1 MQIHTVNAGE
11 TLYSIARR
19 YSVPA
24 TKILTDNGFVGDR
37 LTVGDEVLILTP
49 TRTVTVRGG
58 DTLESISKRF
68 NIKTRTLLT
77 QNPSLCGKH
86 KLRPGQILTVKQDT
100 AFIGAGS
107 ALGTIKKGCSRDKLY
122 ESLPYMTYAVID
134 AATVTDTVN
143 MTFDPEYALNLAK
156 SEGKIVILG
165 VKDEGN
171 GVFLASKESYAFIIS
186 SLIDIAKAHGFMGI
200 RISCGAEGCNRPRFS
215 DFLLEAR
222 KRFIGCDML
231 LFTDVSSYEL
241 AEASELSDG
250 AILTAD
256 TICSIDESKKKIR
269 EFAGSAESS
278 KVFATLPSSLS
289 LGDGKISVDEA
300 KELCYRSGNSLKTNN
315 DTMLSEFEYTRYKTG
330 KGERYNI
337 AFPSLQYIKA
347 KLEALCELGF
357 IGIAFDV
364 DTRPTSYLTMFNAM
378 FARADYAL

>member
-1 MQIHTVNAGE
+1 MQIHTVAAGE

-24 TKILTDNGFVGDR
+24 TKILSDNGFVGDR

-68 NIKTRTLLT
+68 NIKIRTLLT

-100 AFIGAGS
+100 TFIGAGS
-107 ALGTIKKGCSRDKLY
+107 SLGIIKKGCSRDKLY

-143 MTFDPEYALNLAK
+143 MTFNPEYAVNLAK

-165 VKDEGN
+165 VKDESD
-171 GVFLASKESYAFIIS
+171 GVFLSSRESYTAIIN
-186 SLIDIAKAHGFMGI
+186 SLIDISKAHGFMGI
-200 RISCGAEGCNRPRFS
+200 RISCKVNACEKERFS
-215 DFLLEAR
+215 EFLLEAR
-222 KRFIGCDML
+222 KCFIGCDMV
-231 LFTDVSSYEL
+231 LFTDVSSSEL

-256 TICSIDESKKKIR
+256 TICGIDESKTKIR

-289 LGDGKISVDEA
+289 LGDGRISIDEA
-300 KELCYRSGNSLKTNN
+300 KELCYRSGKALKTNSE
-315 DTMLSEFEYTRYKTG
+315 TMLSEFEYIRYKTG
-330 KGERYNI
+330 KGELYKI

-364 DTRPTSYLTMFNAM
+364 DTRPTSYLTIFNAL

>member
-24 TKILTDNGFVGDR
+24 TKILSDNGFVGDR

-86 KLRPGQILTVKQDT
+86 KLRPGQILTIKQDT
-100 AFIGAGS
+100 TFIGAGS
-107 ALGTIKKGCSRDKLY
+107 SLGIIKKGCGRDKLY

-143 MTFDPEYALNLAK
+143 MTFNPEYAVNLTK

-165 VKDEGN
+165 VKDKSNGLFLTTKEGYTN
-171 GVFLASKESYAFIIS
+171 IIS
-186 SLIDIAKAHGFMGI
+186 SLINIAKSHGFMGI
-200 RISCGAEGCNRPRFS
+200 RISCNVNAREKERFS
-215 DFLLEAR
+215 EFLLEAR
-222 KRFIGCDML
+222 KCFIGCDMV

-250 AILTAD
+250 AILTLD
-256 TICSIDESKKKIR
+256 NIHTLDESKKRIR

-278 KVFATLPSSLS
+278 KVFVSLPSSIE
-289 LGDGKISVDEA
+289 LGDGKISIDEA
-300 KELCYRSGNSLKTNN
+300 KELCYRSGKSLKTNN

-357 IGIAFDV
+357 IGISFDV
-364 DTRPTSYLTMFNAM
+364 DTRPTSYLTIFNAL